1 MGTPKPREVSWGVEA
16 FSSPP
21 HPPDHTTCPPA
32 PRPAWTLE
40 GQQRPSG
47 KSHSTSQ
54 LPPHSWD
61 VFPGRAQPS
70 AWCALRPRVWE
81 LVALRRPGRR
91 AEPSRPGTSGGAV
104 SEPSPPPVSG
114 SRCPRSPGHVWP
126 PRHLPIAQTG
136 APARPWTWREEAG
149 SAVGGA
155 GEQAKER
162 RVEHVTGSGRLG
174 PQPGR
179 GLCRGETP
187 AGSPGPG
194 DLGTWDL
201 GTGHV
206 RHVRPRPI
214 QRPWPP
220 QGQRDVWAVTAW
232 AGVGMCPGR
241 ACRRSVA
248 MRSPGS
254 PRLPQTSVLAVA
266 CGALAG
272 TSLFVGRFFFE
283 LDFSGDIG

>member
-162 RVEHVTGSGRLG
+162 RVGHVTGSGRLG

-179 GLCRGETP
+179 GLCRGEAP

-201 GTGHV
+201 GTGQG
-206 RHVRPRPI
+206 RPEPTYGTSGQGPFSARGPH
-214 QRPWPP
+214 RDRGTCGLSRRGRGWGCVPAERADAAWPC
-220 QGQRDVWAVTAW
+220 A
-232 AGVGMCPGR
+232 
-241 ACRRSVA
+241 RRGA
-248 MRSPGS
+248 RGS
-254 PRLPQTSVLAVA
+254 PRPLSWP
-266 CGALAG
+266 
-272 TSLFVGRFFFE
+272 
-283 LDFSGDIG
+283 